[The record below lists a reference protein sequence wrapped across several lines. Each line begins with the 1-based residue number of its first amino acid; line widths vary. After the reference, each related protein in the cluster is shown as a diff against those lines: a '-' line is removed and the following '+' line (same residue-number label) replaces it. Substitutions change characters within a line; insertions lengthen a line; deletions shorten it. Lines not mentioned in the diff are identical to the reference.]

1 MPLCPLILS
10 SSGSEE
16 PDYDDD
22 GEEYEVEMG
31 EEEGVSEPHY
41 DDEEEEE
48 EEEEPQ
54 QSEDDAEVDGE
65 EEPEEDEEEEEEE
78 YGDEGDDDGRSIEES
93 SARMSSPARSTAE
106 SSVGR
111 TAGTRT
117 EALFEH
123 ANWKERK
130 LEEKRAQEAAKHSF
144 APKTNTG
151 KYRGPGGPTV
161 NHSRLGVHD
170 RLYESSARKREASL
184 TAKRREID
192 DREHYGVFSKHDY
205 NKPAYERLA
214 SRMPPSQPAWQ
225 DPNGPGGG
233 NDRTWGDV
241 LDLGHPSDFP
251 DDRSSMHGSM
261 GPSSGYGGSRW
272 GGDRGGGNHSG
283 RARSASQ
290 SSRTSTRRTDA
301 LYLES
306 ILRQQRREARVRD
319 QEDEHSF
326 QPDLS
331 RGRSLYRQPFEATSV
346 RSDRSQ
352 SVHDRL
358 YDDGSRKRE
367 FTQEVVAK
375 AYSRSR
381 VARHRRMAEFGAD
394 GNADEVLD
402 ENGDFLDEFE
412 TKSLGGFSVGGG
424 GSVTSTHT
432 QRTDALY
439 LEATLRRA
447 RREEKASLPPA
458 EHTFQPLTNNSP
470 FGGIAAV
477 DSNPRARARSASVGR
492 YRSMSD
498 VSGITR
504 HDLLYSDGE
513 RKRQRNI
520 DARFDPYQKGTG
532 ELMGVYNRQWSSGA
546 RGTSSN
552 PLLVN
557 KQEDALLKR
566 FDRRHGGNGGGNGN
580 GNGVHETRSLDGF
593 SVGVS
598 EAQSAYSGKSHT
610 RRTEALYL
618 EASLRAARK
627 EAMRE
632 AHNDQGYSYQPAIK
646 DKTGTWNKFATRS
659 LTNVV
664 QRLYNPAAAVEKK
677 ADRAEKSAAF
687 EMRHFVGKPEIKKL
701 PTKVRRKT
709 KTQNLSFVWAVPFS
723 LCVALYTIC
732 EVFRLSSSVTH
743 PLFLSP
749 FFSLPCLAQSKLMEK
764 DAYVRNHSAA
774 RQKEEA
780 IRQKAAALLAQ
791 EQKVYTFK
799 PNLVAGPPRSSSTSS
814 RLRARRS
821 SDSTNDGS
829 RAPSTSS
836 SSFTSSGAAPGRS
849 WKPKIGSAVTHPRSF
864 SSDVVTS
871 SLPPLPTYAS
881 RAAQSS
887 SSSSFGAA
895 AAASADGQQPEAP
908 SSPAKSS
915 SGNYDAKTGRS
926 AGAVAVA
933 PEPAP
938 LTALERFRKRQ
949 AERALQQQQQQSSS
963 SGDNNKSAAGKS
975 AGGDSSSHRGRE
987 NNAAEAAAARYRGR
1001 SPRGTSSDNVNPI
1014 LAGLSLEDA

>member
-1 MPLCPLILS
+1 MLNVHSTRAFLPIRLS

-22 GEEYEVEMG
+22 DEEYEVDMG
-31 EEEGVSEPHY
+31 EAEGVSEPHY

-48 EEEEPQ
+48 QEPE
-54 QSEDDAEVDGE
+54 QSEDDAEEEEGE
-65 EEPEEDEEEEEEE
+65 QEPEEVTEEEEEQ
-78 YGDEGDDDGRSIEES
+78 YGDEDDNDGRSIEES
-93 SARMSSPARSTAE
+93 SARMSSPARSDAE

-144 APKTNTG
+144 APKTNSG

-192 DREHYGVFSKHDY
+192 EREQFGVFSKHDY

-225 DPNGPGGG
+225 DGQGG
-233 NDRTWGDV
+233 NGVDRTWGDV
-241 LDLGHPSDFP
+241 LDMGHPSDFP

-261 GPSSGYGGSRW
+261 GPSSNYGGSRW
-272 GGDRGGGNHSG
+272 GGDRRGGPNNSSSG

-319 QEDEHSF
+319 LDDEHSF

-331 RGRSLYRQPFEATSV
+331 RGRSLYRQPFESTSV

-394 GNADEVLD
+394 GNADEILD

-447 RREEKASLPPA
+447 RREEKASMPPP

-546 RGTSSN
+546 RGTNSN

-566 FDRRHGGNGGGNGN
+566 FNRRHGGGGHGGGGNG
-580 GNGVHETRSLDGF
+580 GEHETRSLDGF

-632 AHNDQGYSYQPAIK
+632 AHNDQGYTYQPAIK
-646 DKTGTWNKFATRS
+646 DTTGTWNKFATRS

-664 QRLYNPAAAVEKK
+664 QRLYNPAAAEEKK
-677 ADRAEKSAAF
+677 ADKAEKSAAF

-701 PTKVRRKT
+701 PTKVSIKRK
-709 KTQNLSFVWAVPFS
+709 Q
-723 LCVALYTIC
+723 CIAL
-732 EVFRLSSSVTH
+732 
-743 PLFLSP
+743 
-749 FFSLPCLAQSKLMEK
+749 
-764 DAYVRNHSAA
+764 
-774 RQKEEA
+774 
-780 IRQKAAALLAQ
+780 AL
-791 EQKVYTFK
+791 
-799 PNLVAGPPRSSSTSS
+799 
-814 RLRARRS
+814 
-821 SDSTNDGS
+821 
-829 RAPSTSS
+829 
-836 SSFTSSGAAPGRS
+836 
-849 WKPKIGSAVTHPRSF
+849 
-864 SSDVVTS
+864 
-871 SLPPLPTYAS
+871 
-881 RAAQSS
+881 
-887 SSSSFGAA
+887 
-895 AAASADGQQPEAP
+895 
-908 SSPAKSS
+908 
-915 SGNYDAKTGRS
+915 
-926 AGAVAVA
+926 
-933 PEPAP
+933 
-938 LTALERFRKRQ
+938 
-949 AERALQQQQQQSSS
+949 
-963 SGDNNKSAAGKS
+963 
-975 AGGDSSSHRGRE
+975 
-987 NNAAEAAAARYRGR
+987 
-1001 SPRGTSSDNVNPI
+1001 
-1014 LAGLSLEDA
+1014 